1 MTLFSVNLKEVEVLL
16 LLFLFHHCNFI
27 TTLLQWL
34 MILKM
39 LFLSSLSAIYV
50 TIATTDAF

>member
-16 LLFLFHHCNFI
+16 LLCLFCHCNFI

>member
-16 LLFLFHHCNFI
+16 LLCLFRHCNFI
-27 TTLLQWL
+27 TTSLQWL